1 MPPTR
6 VANMPPSSRPALDEP
21 TVQRISLN
29 PKLSDTQ
36 RASQGAHPTTYAA
49 LQDHGVGSGRA
60 KADELQ
66 LYFLPHISRDPK
78 DEKKSGVIGDD
89 QDLCDELTRSLH
101 LPPFFLQHKAWDSNG
116 FLISRHVPH
125 PEDHD
130 LQSYAGRFLIK
141 VVAQANN
148 KWTYSWLFLSF
159 SILWAKNPK
168 DGKVSCVVVCYDD
181 CEKLEGKISDA
192 LKNYSPADIKDNPLA
207 IYDAFLQVVIWE
219 YDSALWGFREPVR
232 NIEKAREGFIEDV
245 IAIEMKGESEKITK
259 KYTNMHELSRHSIHM
274 SETLQAASKTVE
286 EALRDIETRLMS
298 PGSGLGLATMN
309 TRNIVAGIRFS
320 NVFLNNL
327 KLRSDAFVARL
338 ENEIQMAYNMVSVY
352 QLKESNESTGLT
364 KFVTHLTLF
373 FLPFTFVAGFWGMNF
388 TQLDNDRKMYVSTDI
403 WMFVVTGFG
412 STLAAFIVLYYRRIA
427 ATTKTLYN
435 KITPAPVRR
444 PTFRLGNQFTWDI
457 GRKA

>member
-1 MPPTR
+1 M
-6 VANMPPSSRPALDEP
+6 SS
-21 TVQRISLN
+21 
-29 PKLSDTQ
+29 
-36 RASQGAHPTTYAA
+36 
-49 LQDHGVGSGRA
+49 
-60 KADELQ
+60 
-66 LYFLPHISRDPK
+66 FLPHISRDPK

-130 LQSYAGRFLIK
+130 LQSEISFTWLWRVSLTRILGYAGRFLIK

-232 NIEKAREGFIEDV
+232 NIEKV
-245 IAIEMKGESEKITK
+245 C
-259 KYTNMHELSRHSIHM
+259 
-274 SETLQAASKTVE
+274 V
-286 EALRDIETRLMS
+286 
-298 PGSGLGLATMN
+298 
-309 TRNIVAGIRFS
+309 
-320 NVFLNNL
+320 
-327 KLRSDAFVARL
+327 
-338 ENEIQMAYNMVSVY
+338 
-352 QLKESNESTGLT
+352 
-364 KFVTHLTLF
+364 
-373 FLPFTFVAGFWGMNF
+373 
-388 TQLDNDRKMYVSTDI
+388 
-403 WMFVVTGFG
+403 
-412 STLAAFIVLYYRRIA
+412 
-427 ATTKTLYN
+427 
-435 KITPAPVRR
+435 
-444 PTFRLGNQFTWDI
+444 
-457 GRKA
+457 